1 MRVNRRERNEFPLYK
16 FLISISPLFRRHTAI
31 DEESPGSIPKS
42 LTIAAPTSRDT
53 SLDIPLDGEN
63 LVFPLPSS
71 ASTDQHPSVRRFEA
85 KKPVPSSK
93 ESSSIKFQYPSTKR
107 ESLNIF
113 NKSFRSP
120 EQQTKLTTLKR
131 SPDVDH
137 KGETRLADLEGK
149 VTIKLPSDELTTLGS
164 SKDRED
170 SIRIPSSP
178 EDISDQEIVEVRKD
192 SALFLEEAEGLPTL
206 REILKSKG
214 PRVVRPRRES
224 SGYASNLG
232 TFDEDRRNSS
242 TVDAFSQDFS
252 TSLKERR
259 RSSTTSKRLNSRVVL
274 GRAEESLTEDVEVG
288 SMPTTELHRKVS
300 GAGLEMPNIE
310 EVKEILRDEAPSR
323 QESLDNLCGLT
334 KPINSGKL

>member
-1 MRVNRRERNEFPLYK
+1 M
-16 FLISISPLFRRHTAI
+16 
-31 DEESPGSIPKS
+31 
-42 LTIAAPTSRDT
+42 TIAAPTSRDAT
-53 SLDIPLDGEN
+53 LDIPLDREN

-71 ASTDQHPSVRRFEA
+71 ASADQHPSVRRFEA
-85 KKPVPSSK
+85 KPILSSK
-93 ESSSIKFQYPSTKR
+93 ESSVKLQYPSTKR

-120 EQQTKLTTLKR
+120 EQQQTKLPISKK
-131 SPDVDH
+131 SPDID
-137 KGETRLADLEGK
+137 KDQTRERFADLEGK

-164 SKDRED
+164 RKDHED
-170 SIRIPSSP
+170 SSRIPSSP
-178 EDISDQEIVEVRKD
+178 EDISDREIIEVRKD
-192 SALFLEEAEGLPTL
+192 SALFLEEPEGLPTL
-206 REILKSKG
+206 REILKSKA

-242 TVDAFSQDFS
+242 TVDVLQDFS
-252 TSLKERR
+252 SLKERR
-259 RSSTTSKRLNSRVVL
+259 RSSTTKRLNSRVIL

-288 SMPTTELHRKVS
+288 SMPTTEVHRKVS

-334 KPINSGKL
+334 KPINSGKLYDE